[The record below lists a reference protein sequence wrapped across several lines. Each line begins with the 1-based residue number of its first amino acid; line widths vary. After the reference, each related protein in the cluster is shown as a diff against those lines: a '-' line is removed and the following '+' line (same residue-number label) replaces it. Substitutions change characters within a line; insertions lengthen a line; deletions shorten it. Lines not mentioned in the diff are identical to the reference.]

1 MVDRVHCDDSFW
13 RVGRFRST
21 IRSDGTATATTE
33 TAVPGDY
40 AQPRATH
47 RCTGTANRKR
57 ERGRRKNET
66 ENDLGRGT
74 GCRGR
79 YSRSYSRRVES
90 GGGQSFRASW
100 LLNLVSSEP
109 LGDRARV

>member
-1 MVDRVHCDDSFW
+1 MVDPVHGDDSIW
-13 RVGRFRST
+13 RVGRYRST
-21 IRSDGTATATTE
+21 VRSTTRSNGTATATTE
-33 TAVPGDY
+33 TAVPGDH

-57 ERGRRKNET
+57 ERGRCKNET

-90 GGGQSFRASW
+90 GGGK
-100 LLNLVSSEP
+100 VSGP
-109 LGDRARV
+109 AGF